1 MRRIPN
7 LSFTTTTSPCAI
19 SVPLTITSSDS
30 SAIRSNSTTE
40 PWFNCSR
47 LRMLILERPTSIE
60 MVTGISIMVSSLR
73 RSSSVI
79 GGAVFFSSS
88 SGAAKIS
95 STSISG
101 ALGSSPSAAAHSS
114 ASLSSSLFAIFNYL
128 LVLFIIR
135 RYRAIIPTS

>member
-1 MRRIPN
+1 M
-7 LSFTTTTSPCAI
+7 
-19 SVPLTITSSDS
+19 PLTITSSDS
-30 SAIRSNSTTE
+30 PAIRSNSTTE